1 MSEVGGKYLFGTWLS
16 ATEIANL
23 AICTDV
29 SERGDPWTAEA
40 KDAVYKLLKPTI
52 SPHISSRSRGGAGS
66 TRSLDQAYQLLLL
79 DLATHGMD
87 APAAVMRK
95 LLTIW
100 ALGAFG
106 KNASLAGLDDGQLL
120 NAILNELGLLL

>member
-23 AICTDV
+23 AICADV
-29 SERGDPWTAEA
+29 SERGEAWTAEA

-52 SPHISSRSRGGAGS
+52 SPHISQRSRGGAG
-66 TRSLDQAYQLLLL
+66 RKRRLDQAYQLLLL

-87 APAAVMRK
+87 APEAVMRK

-100 ALGAFG
+100 ALETFG
-106 KNASLAGLDDGQLL
+106 RSNALSGFDDGQVLDAVL
-120 NAILNELGLLL
+120 EELGLSS

>member
-16 ATEIANL
+16 ATEIGNL
-23 AICTDV
+23 AVCADV
-29 SERGDPWTAEA
+29 SERGDPWTAKA

-52 SPHISSRSRGGAGS
+52 SPHISSRSRGGAGP

-100 ALGAFG
+100 ALETFG
-106 KNASLAGLDDGQLL
+106 RSTELAGLDDGQFL
-120 NAILNELGLLL
+120 NAVLKELGLLS

>member
-16 ATEIANL
+16 ATEIGNL
-23 AICTDV
+23 SVCADV
-29 SERGDPWTAEA
+29 SERAEAWTAEA

-52 SPHISSRSRGGAGS
+52 SPHMSKRTRGSVGPK
-66 TRSLDQAYQLLLL
+66 RNLDQAYRLLLL
-79 DLATHGMD
+79 ELATHGMD

-100 ALGAFG
+100 ALETFG
-106 KNASLAGLDDGQLL
+106 RSTALSGFDAGQVLD
-120 NAILNELGLLL
+120 AVFEELGLSS

>member
-1 MSEVGGKYLFGTWLS
+1 MSEVGGKYLFGAWLS

-23 AICTDV
+23 AICADV
-29 SERGDPWTAEA
+29 SERGEAWTADA

-52 SPHISSRSRGGAGS
+52 SPHISSRSRGGAGP

-79 DLATHGMD
+79 DLSTHGMD
-87 APAAVMRK
+87 APEAVMRK

-100 ALGAFG
+100 ALETFG
-106 KNASLAGLDDGQLL
+106 RSTELSGFDDGQVL
-120 NAILNELGLLL
+120 NAALEELGLSS

>member
-1 MSEVGGKYLFGTWLS
+1 MSEVGGKYFFGTWLS

-23 AICTDV
+23 AICADV
-29 SERGDPWTAEA
+29 SERGEAWTADA

-52 SPHISSRSRGGAGS
+52 SPHISSRSRGGAGP

-79 DLATHGMD
+79 DLATNGMD
-87 APAAVMRK
+87 APEAFMRK

-100 ALGAFG
+100 ALETFG
-106 KNASLAGLDDGQLL
+106 RSTALSGFDDSQVLDAVLE
-120 NAILNELGLLL
+120 ELGLSS

>member
-23 AICTDV
+23 AICADV
-29 SERGDPWTAEA
+29 SERGEAWTAEA

-52 SPHISSRSRGGAGS
+52 SPHIRSRSRGGTARQ
-66 TRSLDQAYQLLLL
+66 RSLNQAYQLLLL

-87 APAAVMRK
+87 APEAVMRK

-100 ALGAFG
+100 ALETFG
-106 KNASLAGLDDGQLL
+106 RSIALSGVDDGQLL
-120 NAILNELGLLL
+120 NIVLRELRLGI

>member
-16 ATEIANL
+16 ATEIGNL
-23 AICTDV
+23 AICADV

-52 SPHISSRSRGGAGS
+52 SPHISSRSRGGTGP
-66 TRSLDQAYQLLLL
+66 TRSLDQAFQLLLL

-87 APAAVMRK
+87 APEAVMRK

-106 KNASLAGLDDGQLL
+106 RSSALAGLDDGKLL
-120 NAILNELGLLL
+120 TAVLKELKLTP

>member
-16 ATEIANL
+16 ATEIGNL
-23 AICTDV
+23 AVCADV
-29 SERGDPWTAEA
+29 SERGDPWAAEA

-79 DLATHGMD
+79 DLATNGMD
-87 APAAVMRK
+87 APEAVMRK

-100 ALGAFG
+100 ALETFG
-106 KNASLAGLDDGQLL
+106 RSTELTGLDDGQLL
-120 NAILNELGLLL
+120 NAILKELGLSS